1 MAAHHSDE
9 KSAQEW
15 QENIDY
21 TTAVSLAA
29 SYVPG
34 SPEEK
39 KLLRKLDFRIIVS
52 EFNLSHFGRGS
63 PPPPTLAF
71 V

>member
-1 MAAHHSDE
+1 MSAHQIDE

-15 QENIDY
+15 EESIDR
-21 TTAVSLAA
+21 TTAISLAS

-52 EFNLSHFGRGS
+52 ESPKLLSLVTH
-63 PPPPTLAF
+63 LIIL
-71 V
+71 